1 MTHILYINENRII
14 NYIFLKKFKGTTNR
28 QMMPKFFKPTGNIY
42 IINRDT
48 LKKLFTVK
56 NLYIHL
62 LAKNTTLT

>member
-1 MTHILYINENRII
+1 
-14 NYIFLKKFKGTTNR
+14 
-28 QMMPKFFKPTGNIY
+28 MMPKFFKPTGNIY

-48 LKKLFTVK
+48 LKKKIFTVK